1 MGAKMD
7 TVTKISSEAV
17 PAETSNLFMT
27 VMAVMCGLALVI
39 CVCVATNGLDMS
51 PGFF

>member
-7 TVTKISSEAV
+7 TVTNISAQAV
-17 PAETSNLFMT
+17 SAETANLFMT
-27 VMAVMCGLALVI
+27 TLAVLCGLALVVF
-39 CVCVATNGLDMS
+39 VCIATNGLDMS